1 MLAECIK
8 KHYISI
14 TMLNLDISYA
24 FYALSLVASA
34 SLSRKLFALRLLALR
49 ATLR

>member
-8 KHYISI
+8 KHYISN
-14 TMLNLDISYA
+14 TMLNTDISYA
-24 FYALSLVASA
+24 FYALSFVAGA
-34 SLSRKLFALRLLALR
+34 SLLRKILALRLLALR